1 MKYHFIRDMVQK
13 GMVKIQYVST
23 EEKIVDV
30 TKKPLSM
37 TNFRNFQDKHGMEEN
52 ISLTERDC

>member
-1 MKYHFIRDMVQK
+1 
-13 GMVKIQYVST
+13 MVKIQYVST

-30 TKKPLSM
+30 TKNPLSM
-37 TNFRNFQDKHGMEEN
+37 TNFRNFRDKHGMVEN